1 MNNYVL
7 FSPVGDTDPV
17 RGSYDGALL
26 HIVRHYRPHKVY
38 IYFTKA
44 MQSKKDVILK
54 AIEKFEIATEVI
66 LTEVEN
72 PSDFDIFN
80 QEFDRLLQHIQNEN
94 AESDILLNISSGTP
108 QMKSALCLEVVSSHL
123 KLKPIQVLSPAKGS
137 SKDIEHGGDIEDNY
151 DDLEENSQYIEEN
164 RCIEPQIVSF
174 RRTAIKRDLISLV
187 ENFEYRMALEKFK
200 DNAYL
205 FNKEAGEL
213 IEYARQRQNDNKEY
227 KKSAW
232 HKEFD
237 FTKDENANRAC
248 DYYCLL
254 NNNAKTGELSYFV
267 LLLKSVIEFIADQYI
282 GGVQET
288 EATQILSQY
297 YKDEYNSDYRPQ
309 VIKVQRGNKTVR
321 FIAYSSDQY
330 TQILKAKKYPED
342 DIAKF
347 EFLNEVVK
355 AERNFL
361 AHDLYRVETLDTNA
375 ILKALRHLIVK
386 TYGNKVK
393 SQSFELYELIN
404 KKIVEL
410 L

>member
-1 MNNYVL
+1 M
-7 FSPVGDTDPV
+7 
-17 RGSYDGALL
+17 
-26 HIVRHYRPHKVY
+26 
-38 IYFTKA
+38 
-44 MQSKKDVILK
+44 
-54 AIEKFEIATEVI
+54 
-66 LTEVEN
+66 
-72 PSDFDIFN
+72 
-80 QEFDRLLQHIQNEN
+80 
-94 AESDILLNISSGTP
+94 
-108 QMKSALCLEVVSSHL
+108 
-123 KLKPIQVLSPAKGS
+123 
-137 SKDIEHGGDIEDNY
+137 
-151 DDLEENSQYIEEN
+151 
-164 RCIEPQIVSF
+164 
-174 RRTAIKRDLISLV
+174 
-187 ENFEYRMALEKFK
+187 
-200 DNAYL
+200 
-205 FNKEAGEL
+205 